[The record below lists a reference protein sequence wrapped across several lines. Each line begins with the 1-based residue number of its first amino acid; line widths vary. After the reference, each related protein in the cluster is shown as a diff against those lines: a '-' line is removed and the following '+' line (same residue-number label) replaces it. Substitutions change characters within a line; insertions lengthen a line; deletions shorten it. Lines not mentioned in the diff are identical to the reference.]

1 MDGARLY
8 PLVPSRNFIVPIIY
22 RASPRL
28 KDASL
33 PTESITPLYIELVM
47 VVRRMF
53 HVCKLVHA
61 DLSEYNVLYHEE
73 HLWIIDVSQSV
84 EHDHPAAF
92 DFLRNDIKNMEDFF
106 GRLGVRCL
114 GLRRCF
120 DFVTKAK
127 LCEDDGTSD
136 EDVLKRWLEEETTD
150 ICEDE
155 SGKGIN
161 LEGTHGIDP
170 KPQKSEDT
178 QHEDSVF
185 LRSFI
190 PRTLNEVYDP
200 ERDVEKVRRGDTHGL
215 IYAETIGLVSQSRID
230 GVDDKWTTKN
240 KDNGDRPTAIKFKDE
255 ETEEEQADYAG
266 DETDSAGMEDNDLE
280 DEEGKL
286 TEGFVER
293 KPRGHRH
300 EDKES
305 KKVIF
310 KKKFSLILCLCFINT
325 GAQKIS
331 ESGGEGKTQTKNAK
345 GGEEA
350 YREENKS
357 LIAVN
362 LKLKNL
368 NGHKVPFTV
377 VFAYDIPC
385 R

>member
-8 PLVPSRNFIVPIIY
+8 PLGFSRNFIVPIIY

-47 VVRRMF
+47 TVRRMF
-53 HVCKLVHA
+53 QVCKLVHA
-61 DLSEYNVLYHEE
+61 DLSEYNILYHEE

-92 DFLRNDIKNMEDFF
+92 DFLRKDIKNMEDFF

-120 DFVTKAK
+120 EFVTKAK

-150 ICEDE
+150 ICEEE
-155 SGKGIN
+155 SGKGVN
-161 LEGTHGIDP
+161 LEGTHDIDL
-170 KPQKSEDT
+170 KPQNSEDA

-200 ERDVEKVRRGDTHGL
+200 ERDVEKVRRGDTDGL
-215 IYAETIGLVSQSRID
+215 IYSETIGLVSQSR
-230 GVDDKWTTKN
+230 VDPVDKQTTKN
-240 KDNGDRPTAIKFKDE
+240 KDNGDPPTTVKSKDE
-255 ETEEEQADYAG
+255 ETEED
-266 DETDSAGMEDNDLE
+266 DDSSETDSTSIEDNDLE
-280 DEEGKL
+280 EEEEGRL

-305 KKVIF
+305 KKVIPE
-310 KKKFSLILCLCFINT
+310 KKISLILCSCFMIT
-325 GAQKIS
+325 GAQKTS
-331 ESGGEGKTQTKNAK
+331 ERRCEGKTQT
-345 GGEEA
+345 
-350 YREENKS
+350 
-357 LIAVN
+357 
-362 LKLKNL
+362 
-368 NGHKVPFTV
+368 
-377 VFAYDIPC
+377 
-385 R
+385 

>member
-1 MDGARLY
+1 MVRALA
-8 PLVPSRNFIVPIIY
+8 SSNNFVALNIY

-47 VVRRMF
+47 TVRRMF

-61 DLSEYNVLYHEE
+61 DLSEYNILYHEE

-155 SGKGIN
+155 SGEGIN
-161 LEGTHGIDP
+161 LEHGIDP
-170 KPQKSEDT
+170 KLQPEDA

-200 ERDVEKVRRGDTHGL
+200 ERDVEKVRRGDTDGL
-215 IYAETIGLVSQSRID
+215 IYAETIGLVSQSSRID
-230 GVDDKWTTKN
+230 PDVKQTTKN
-240 KDNGDRPTAIKFKDE
+240 KDDGDRPTAIKVKDG

-266 DETDSAGMEDNDLE
+266 DETDSTNSMEDNDLE
-280 DEEGKL
+280 DDEEGKS

-310 KKKFSLILCLCFINT
+310 TKKNNLCFC
-325 GAQKIS
+325 AHAS
-331 ESGGEGKTQTKNAK
+331 
-345 GGEEA
+345 
-350 YREENKS
+350 
-357 LIAVN
+357 
-362 LKLKNL
+362 
-368 NGHKVPFTV
+368 
-377 VFAYDIPC
+377 
-385 R
+385 

>member
-8 PLVPSRNFIVPIIY
+8 PLASSRNFIVPIIC

-47 VVRRMF
+47 TVRRMF
-53 HVCKLVHA
+53 QVCKLVHA
-61 DLSEYNVLYHEE
+61 DLSEYNILYHEE

-92 DFLRNDIKNMEDFF
+92 DFLRKDIKNMEDFF
-106 GRLGVRCL
+106 GRLGVKCL

-120 DFVTKAK
+120 EFVTKAK

-136 EDVLKRWLEEETTD
+136 EDVLKRWLEEETAD
-150 ICEDE
+150 ICEEE
-155 SGKGIN
+155 SEKGVN
-161 LEGTHGIDP
+161 LEGTHDIDL
-170 KPQKSEDT
+170 KPQNSEDA

-200 ERDVEKVRRGDTHGL
+200 ERDVEKVRRGDTDGL
-215 IYAETIGLVSQSRID
+215 IYAETIGLVSQSRVD
-230 GVDDKWTTKN
+230 PDDKQSTKN
-240 KDNGDRPTAIKFKDE
+240 KDNGDPPATAKSKDE
-255 ETEEEQADYAG
+255 ETEEEQSG
-266 DETDSAGMEDNDLE
+266 DDGSETDSSSKEDNDLE
-280 DEEGKL
+280 DEEDEGRL
-286 TEGFVER
+286 AEGFER

-305 KKVIF
+305 KKVISR
-310 KKKFSLILCLCFINT
+310 KNNSLILCSCFMFT

-331 ESGGEGKTQTKNAK
+331 ERRCEGETQT
-345 GGEEA
+345 
-350 YREENKS
+350 
-357 LIAVN
+357 
-362 LKLKNL
+362 
-368 NGHKVPFTV
+368 
-377 VFAYDIPC
+377 
-385 R
+385 

>member
-1 MDGARLY
+1 MA
-8 PLVPSRNFIVPIIY
+8 
-22 RASPRL
+22 
-28 KDASL
+28 
-33 PTESITPLYIELVM
+33 
-47 VVRRMF
+47 VRRMF

-61 DLSEYNVLYHEE
+61 DLSEYNILYHEE

-161 LEGTHGIDP
+161 LEGTTHGIDP
-170 KPQKSEDT
+170 KPQKSEDA

-200 ERDVEKVRRGDTHGL
+200 ERDVEKVRRGDTDGL
-215 IYAETIGLVSQSRID
+215 IYAETIGLVSQSSRID
-230 GVDDKWTTKN
+230 PDVKQTTKN
-240 KDNGDRPTAIKFKDE
+240 KDSGDRPTAIKVKDG
-255 ETEEEQADYAG
+255 ETEEEQADYTG
-266 DETDSAGMEDNDLE
+266 DETDSASMEDNDLE
-280 DEEGKL
+280 DEEEEGKP

-310 KKKFSLILCLCFINT
+310 TKKESLFLCSCFINI
-325 GAQKIS
+325 GAQKIG
-331 ESGGEGKTQTKNAK
+331 ESRGEGKTQTEDAK

-350 YREENKS
+350 YHEENKI

-362 LKLKNL
+362 WKSNLEKLER
-368 NGHKVPFTV
+368 P
-377 VFAYDIPC
+377 
-385 R
+385 

>member
-1 MDGARLY
+1 MDGAVSSLA
-8 PLVPSRNFIVPIIY
+8 SFRNFIVPIIY

-47 VVRRMF
+47 TVRRMF

-61 DLSEYNVLYHEE
+61 DLSEYNILYHEE

-92 DFLRNDIKNMEDFF
+92 DFLRKDIKNMEDFF

-120 DFVTKAK
+120 DFVTKAR

-150 ICEDE
+150 IREDK
-155 SGKGIN
+155 SGNGEN
-161 LEGTHGIDP
+161 LEGTHGIDLN
-170 KPQKSEDT
+170 PQNSEDAH
-178 QHEDSVF
+178 HEDSVF

-200 ERDVEKVRRGDTHGL
+200 ERDVEKVRRGDTDGL
-215 IYAETIGLVSQSRID
+215 IYAETIGLVSQPRVD
-230 GVDDKWTTKN
+230 PDDKQTTKN
-240 KDNGDRPTAIKFKDE
+240 KDNGDRLTATESKDE
-255 ETEEEQADYAG
+255 ETEEEQADDDG
-266 DETDSAGMEDNDLE
+266 DGTDSTSMEDNDLE
-280 DEEGKL
+280 DDEEKRL

-300 EDKES
+300 EDKEL

-310 KKKFSLILCLCFINT
+310 RKKFFLTLCSCVHEYRVAKN
-325 GAQKIS
+325 QRK
-331 ESGGEGKTQTKNAK
+331 KTRGKNANI
-345 GGEEA
+345 
-350 YREENKS
+350 RCQRRRRS
-357 LIAVN
+357 VS
-362 LKLKNL
+362 
-368 NGHKVPFTV
+368 
-377 VFAYDIPC
+377 
-385 R
+385 

>member
-1 MDGARLY
+1 MVRLY
-8 PLVPSRNFIVPIIY
+8 PLASSRNFIVSIIY

-47 VVRRMF
+47 AVRRMF

-61 DLSEYNVLYHEE
+61 DLSEYNILYHEE

-120 DFVTKAK
+120 DFVTRGK
-127 LCEDDGTSD
+127 LCEDGGTSD
-136 EDVLKRWLEEETTD
+136 EDVLKKWLEEETTD

-155 SGKGIN
+155 SGKGLN
-161 LEGTHGIDP
+161 LEGRQSIDP
-170 KPQKSEDT
+170 KLQKSEDA

-200 ERDVEKVRRGDTHGL
+200 ERDIEKVRRGDTDGL
-215 IYAETIGLVSQSRID
+215 IYAETIGLVSQSRVD
-230 GVDDKWTTKN
+230 GEDTDDKQTTN
-240 KDNGDRPTAIKFKDE
+240 KDDGGRLTAIKFKNE
-255 ETEEEQADYAG
+255 ETEGEQADYAG
-266 DETDSAGMEDNDLE
+266 DETDSASKEDNDLE
-280 DEEGKL
+280 DDEEEGKL

-293 KPRGHRH
+293 KSRGHRH
-300 EDKES
+300 EDKEF
-305 KKVIF
+305 KKVI
-310 KKKFSLILCLCFINT
+310 S
-325 GAQKIS
+325 
-331 ESGGEGKTQTKNAK
+331 
-345 GGEEA
+345 
-350 YREENKS
+350 
-357 LIAVN
+357 
-362 LKLKNL
+362 
-368 NGHKVPFTV
+368 
-377 VFAYDIPC
+377 DIFPL
-385 R
+385 